1 MKTMDLQALEENAT
15 SFHIF
20 SKNQKNAIFMK
31 KIVFFEGFM
40 TRNYFILKMW
50 AVIDIFRD

>member
-31 KIVFFEGFM
+31 KIAFFEGFM
-40 TRNYFILKMW
+40 TRNHFILKMW
-50 AVIDIFRD
+50 AVIDVFRG